1 MPLPAARCDRLGSA
15 EDPHAKL
22 TERIVAGSWTFR
34 CLETPKRRPRCRA
47 YGFWGGNPFGSSE
60 GARTGSVPQLWV
72 AGGPVDV
79 HARGLDGL
87 NLHQG
92 SGEAAM
98 ESCTV
103 KGQGRAVLLTRRGT
117 VAVTHLHPKAYG
129 VSWGT
134 GIADGQQVGYGTPV
148 GSHLPTA
155 RAVPAKVVEA
165 GW

>member
-1 MPLPAARCDRLGSA
+1 MP
-15 EDPHAKL
+15 KL
-22 TERIVAGSWTFR
+22 AERIVAGSWTFR

-47 YGFWGGNPFGSSE
+47 YGFWGGDPFGSSE

-79 HARGLDGL
+79 HAKGLDGL
-87 NLHQG
+87 SLHQG
-92 SGEAAM
+92 SGEAPM
-98 ESCTV
+98 GSCTV

-117 VAVTHLHPKAYG
+117 AVAVTHLHPKAYG